1 MIKFILTNLLFK
13 LPTKKNYKKLY
24 IEKKIK
30 EIEEENIKRDI
41 EIHKRQLRIM
51 LKEKNINL

>member
-1 MIKFILTNLLFK
+1 MIKFLLTNFLFK
-13 LPTKKNYKKLY
+13 LPTKKDYRKLY

>member
-1 MIKFILTNLLFK
+1 MLKFLLANLIFK
-13 LPTKKNYKKLY
+13 LPTKKDYKKLY

-41 EIHKRQLRIM
+41 EIHKLQLRIM